1 MRNFIKTGG
10 HQDEKRSKTTSKRM
24 DEKIIQKLYRK
35 SRSVDF

>member
-10 HQDEKRSKTTSKRM
+10 HHDEKEARQRVKEWMKKLDR
-24 DEKIIQKLYRK
+24 KLYRK